1 MDQVQVLGIWDG
13 MNLTYGDFI
22 SHGEIDK
29 NFMPPKPLAIDFA
42 SQGRIDEYDR
52 ARSEWDFDKLAR
64 FEMVRRLVLEDRQM
78 LLVSQRG
85 RGYTICHPSDQ
96 VEHAADQFRSAILR
110 ETARLDRTAANV
122 NFGAIEDESERQRVL
137 RQSDAAQGLSSFLS
151 GSVRKMKVEFE
162 F

>member
-1 MDQVQVLGIWDG
+1 
-13 MNLTYGDFI
+13 
-22 SHGEIDK
+22 
-29 NFMPPKPLAIDFA
+29 
-42 SQGRIDEYDR
+42 
-52 ARSEWDFDKLAR
+52 
-64 FEMVRRLVLEDRQM
+64 MVRRLVLEDRQM

-96 VEHAADQFRSAILR
+96 VEHAADHFRSAILR

-151 GSVRKMKVEFE
+151 GSVRRMKVEFE

>member
-1 MDQVQVLGIWDG
+1 
-13 MNLTYGDFI
+13 LTYGDFI